1 MGIFLEINNIVKKY
15 NQKIILNNVSF
26 VINKG
31 EVFSLL
37 GVNGAGK
44 STLSNIL
51 CGLKSPFSGDVLYE
65 NKSIYFN
72 INEYKRNVGY
82 CSQKPNLNNYISLR
96 KNLYF
101 AGEAFGLSR
110 DAILERINFIS
121 TILDIK
127 KYLDSYDFV
136 LSGGYRQRFMI
147 ARSLIHNPQ
156 FLILDEPTVGM
167 DPHIRR
173 ELWETIK
180 LLKNNGMTILLT
192 THYLDEAEIL
202 SDRVCF
208 LNRGSV
214 ELIDTPANLLA
225 NFKQNNLEDVFIE
238 FLNNN
243 K

>member
-1 MGIFLEINNIVKKY
+1 MNKFLDIINIVKKY
-15 NQKIILNNVSF
+15 NDNIILNNISF
-26 VINKG
+26 YINKS

-51 CGLKSPFSGDVLYE
+51 CGLKKPSSGDILCLNE
-65 NKSIYFN
+65 SIYSN
-72 INEYKRNVGY
+72 INEYKKNVGY
-82 CSQKPNLNNYISLR
+82 CAQKPNLNNYTNL
-96 KNLYF
+96 KDNLYF
-101 AGEAFGLSR
+101 AGEVFGLSK
-110 DAILERINFIS
+110 DVILERIEFVTDLLN
-121 TILDIK
+121 IK
-127 KYLDSYDFV
+127 RYLDSYDFI

-147 ARSLIHNPQ
+147 ARSLMHNPL

-173 ELWETIK
+173 ELWNTIK
-180 LLKNNGMTILLT
+180 LLKDKGMTILLT

-208 LNRGSV
+208 LNQGV
-214 ELIDTPANLLA
+214 IELIDTPVNLL
-225 NFKQNNLEDVFIE
+225 NKFKQKNLEEVFIK